1 MEVARYKESKP
12 KPLSIAVIIYYS
24 YFSLYDAVSPGSEQ
38 NMASTSTKITNVW
51 ALIFKEAETN
61 RSLVWKTNKQHKVVC
76 LNKRK
81 NEMF

>member
-38 NMASTSTKITNVW
+38 NMASTSTKITNV
-51 ALIFKEAETN
+51 
-61 RSLVWKTNKQHKVVC
+61 
-76 LNKRK
+76 
-81 NEMF
+81 